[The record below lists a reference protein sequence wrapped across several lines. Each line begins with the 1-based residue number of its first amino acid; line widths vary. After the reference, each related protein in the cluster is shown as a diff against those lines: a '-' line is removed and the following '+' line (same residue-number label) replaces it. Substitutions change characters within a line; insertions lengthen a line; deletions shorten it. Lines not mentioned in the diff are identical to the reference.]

1 MGILKKLFGKPAQNQ
16 PDPAE
21 QAVIVTTDRVNMANF
36 NERFDEVSA
45 LEDAL
50 TEAISKAGVGEF
62 DGNEVGPDDYTLY
75 MYAPDAEALFAAV
88 EDVLR
93 GNGITQGGK
102 ASIRL
107 GPPGSP
113 ERVVEL

>member
-21 QAVIVTTDRVNMANF
+21 QAVIVTTDRVNMSNF
-36 NERFDEVSA
+36 SERFDEISA

-50 TEAISKAGVGEF
+50 DQRINDAGVGEF

-75 MYAPDAEALFAAV
+75 MYAPDAERLFAAV

-93 GNGITQGGK
+93 GNGVTQGGK
-102 ASIRL
+102 ASIRS

-113 ERVVEL
+113 ERVVNL